1 MESAQQ
7 ALPDLPAQQAL
18 PDLPAP
24 FQAPPRSRAEVVFYD
39 GEGRQIERATRQLFG
54 RALETWEYA
63 GLAGAPDDAVVEVGT
78 LQGGIY
84 LELWEPASNAYRGS
98 HVAQRLSLGVVLF
111 NEGFRIQ
118 RKCLQR
124 QGLGLGVVSRQLHWA
139 KALGVLRIIAMAG
152 RRHQENGYYTWPRYG
167 FDGPLP
173 AEVRRRLPPGLHCAR
188 TVLDLIQCE
197 PGRQWWRQHGAPL
210 YVSFDLADGSRS
222 WAVFQHYLRQ
232 AGRKAES

>member
-1 MESAQQ
+1 M
-7 ALPDLPAQQAL
+7 
-18 PDLPAP
+18 
-24 FQAPPRSRAEVVFYD
+24 VFYD
-39 GEGRQIERATRQLFG
+39 GEGRQIERSTRQLFG

-63 GLAGAPDDAVVEVGT
+63 GLAGAPDDALVEIGS

-84 LELWEPASNAYRGS
+84 LELWEPSSNAYRGS

-111 NEGFRIQ
+111 NEGFHIQ
-118 RKCLQR
+118 RRCLQR
-124 QGLGLGVVSRQLHWA
+124 KGLGLGVVSRQLHWA

-222 WAVFQHYLRQ
+222 WAVFDRYLRS
-232 AGRKAES
+232 ARPKGES